1 MVGEVID
8 YLLSVADE
16 QAALPERRVTA
27 NIRATHDLHWFSVK
41 TKDYLVEF
49 EFLVLARGQSKVA
62 EVVSAQ
68 IQKFVLKD
76 TNFNPTDIL
85 IYSSNVG
92 STAGEII
99 DQIYG
104 KEYGLPVPKEDE
116 KMNA

>member
-49 EFLVLARGQSKVA
+49 EFFCLGKRIVHGSRSSQCVDL
-62 EVVSAQ
+62 EV
-68 IQKFVLKD
+68 FLKD